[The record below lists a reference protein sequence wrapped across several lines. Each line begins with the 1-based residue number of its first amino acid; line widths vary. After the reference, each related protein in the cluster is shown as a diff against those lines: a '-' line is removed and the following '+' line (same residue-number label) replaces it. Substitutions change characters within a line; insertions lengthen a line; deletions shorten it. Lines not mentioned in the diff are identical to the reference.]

1 MKIESILNQFSELDT
16 EARDSRESPH
26 LFNEQKEH
34 RGPSLSLS
42 TPSPD
47 CTQSRTSSVR
57 SDSRTRTPWDAGGY
71 SLPRDIGP
79 KNSSRP
85 PFTPVTW
92 EEQQESARRQNASNY
107 HSRQVSMET
116 SASINLHGSAGSYA
130 LPVRLGLTLIQVECL
145 QLQKSIKMLGRRK
158 GTPFTSA
165 LVYIPAG
172 VRRSSLTN
180 KTSNHSERRASQ
192 HMRR

>member
-26 LFNEQKEH
+26 LYNEQKEH

-79 KNSSRP
+79 KNSTRP

-92 EEQQESARRQNASNY
+92 EEQQESARHKYQWI
-107 HSRQVSMET
+107 HQ
-116 SASINLHGSAGSYA
+116 
-130 LPVRLGLTLIQVECL
+130 PV
-145 QLQKSIKMLGRRK
+145 
-158 GTPFTSA
+158 
-165 LVYIPAG
+165 
-172 VRRSSLTN
+172 
-180 KTSNHSERRASQ
+180 
-192 HMRR
+192 

>member
-16 EARDSRESPH
+16 EARNSRESPQ
-26 LFNEQKEH
+26 LFNEQKEQ

-92 EEQQESARRQNASNY
+92 EEQQESARRQNASNH
-107 HSRQVSMET
+107 HSRQVSMDT
-116 SASINLHGSAGSYA
+116 SASISLPGSAGSYA
-130 LPVRLGLTLIQVECL
+130 LPVR
-145 QLQKSIKMLGRRK
+145 
-158 GTPFTSA
+158 
-165 LVYIPAG
+165 
-172 VRRSSLTN
+172 
-180 KTSNHSERRASQ
+180 
-192 HMRR
+192 

>member
-16 EARDSRESPH
+16 KARDSRESPQ
-26 LFNEQKEH
+26 LFSEQKEQ

-47 CTQSRTSSVR
+47 CAQSRTSSVR

-85 PFTPVTW
+85 PFAPVTW

-107 HSRQVSMET
+107 HSRQASMDT
-116 SASINLHGSAGSYA
+116 SASISLPGSTGSYA
-130 LPVRLGLTLIQVECL
+130 LPVR
-145 QLQKSIKMLGRRK
+145 
-158 GTPFTSA
+158 
-165 LVYIPAG
+165 
-172 VRRSSLTN
+172 
-180 KTSNHSERRASQ
+180 HSERRASQ
-192 HMRR
+192 HMRRGEDDEKKT

>member
-16 EARDSRESPH
+16 EARNSRESPQ
-26 LFNEQKEH
+26 LFNEQKEQ
-34 RGPSLSLS
+34 RGPSFSLS

-92 EEQQESARRQNASNY
+92 EEQQESARRQNASNH
-107 HSRQVSMET
+107 HSRQVSMDT
-116 SASINLHGSAGSYA
+116 SASINLPGSAGSYA
-130 LPVRLGLTLIQVECL
+130 LPVR
-145 QLQKSIKMLGRRK
+145 
-158 GTPFTSA
+158 
-165 LVYIPAG
+165 
-172 VRRSSLTN
+172 
-180 KTSNHSERRASQ
+180 
-192 HMRR
+192 